1 MPATRYPTKEKAAI
15 EVYGKNGNFIAQ
27 IENVSMTGAC
37 LHWSQSAVPL
47 TKGDLLRMTVILKAV
62 NRKHNLNAEVV
73 WSDGKKTGIS
83 FIKSADVLD
92 KMMEKV

>member
-15 EVYGKNGNFIAQ
+15 EVYGKNGNFVAR

-37 LHWSQSAVPL
+37 LCWSEDQTPL
-47 TKGDLLRMTVILKAV
+47 KKGDLVRMTVILKTV

-73 WSDGKKTGIS
+73 WIEGRKSGVA
-83 FIKSADVLD
+83 FVKSAEILD
-92 KMMEKV
+92 KMMDKI